1 MVLDNLCIV
10 DDSTRRLIN
19 LTNKDERSED
29 DIHEIICLVSE
40 KTPKLLE
47 GLGHVNKENIA
58 KSLFLKFYAYDE
70 VIFRQGDPPDAYY
83 TVIRGAVS
91 IYAQNASTVDESHR
105 T

>member
-1 MVLDNLCIV
+1 MVLDTCCIV
-10 DDSTRRLIN
+10 DDSTRRLID

-29 DIHEIICLVSE
+29 DIHEIISLVNE
-40 KTPKLLE
+40 KAPKLLE

-58 KSLFLKFYAYDE
+58 KSLFLKCCTYDE

-91 IYAQNASTVDESHR
+91 IYAHNTLTVDDGDR
-105 T
+105 K